1 MGRYAD
7 SGRTTGGTA
16 LTETIIVAL
25 ISFAGTAIGTIG
37 GIVAS
42 SRLTAYRL
50 KQLEKQVEKHN
61 NVIARVYKLE
71 ETAAVQEEQIKVANH
86 RIGDLEEY
94 HK

>member
-1 MGRYAD
+1 M
-7 SGRTTGGTA
+7 
-16 LTETIIVAL
+16 TETIIVAL

-61 NVIARVYKLE
+61 NVIARVYKMDE
-71 ETAAVQEEQIKVANH
+71 PAAVQEEQIKVANH

>member
-1 MGRYAD
+1 M
-7 SGRTTGGTA
+7 S
-16 LTETIIVAL
+16 ETIIVAL
-25 ISFAGTAIGTIG
+25 ISFAGTAIGTVG

-50 KQLEKQVEKHN
+50 KQLEQKVEKHN
-61 NVIARVYKLE
+61 SVIERVYKLE
-71 ETAAVQEEQIKVANH
+71 EDAAVQEEQIKVANH

>member
-1 MGRYAD
+1 M
-7 SGRTTGGTA
+7 S
-16 LTETIIVAL
+16 ETIIVAL
-25 ISFAGTAIGTIG
+25 ISFAGTAIGTVG

-50 KQLEKQVEKHN
+50 KQLEQKVEKHN
-61 NVIARVYKLE
+61 SVIERVYKLE
-71 ETAAVQEEQIKVANH
+71 ENAAVQEEQIKVANH

>member
-1 MGRYAD
+1 MEI
-7 SGRTTGGTA
+7 GGA
-16 LTETIIVAL
+16 FLSETIIVAL
-25 ISFAGTAIGTIG
+25 ISFAGTAIGTVG

-50 KQLEKQVEKHN
+50 KQLEQKVEKHN
-61 NVIARVYKLE
+61 SVIERVYKLE
-71 ETAAVQEEQIKVANH
+71 ENAAVQEEQIKVANH